1 MNVNTFRVKK
11 KPCKLGGNLM
21 EMILTLNFDE
31 GEDKYDVLK
40 RFNRN
45 DGNNEWTSIYKGE
58 IIELANSLH
67 PLEDNRWT
75 MIRPTNGGY
84 QYMKFYPKNNPTK
97 FSFTF
102 QASIKGLNA

>member
-1 MNVNTFRVKK
+1 MNLNKFTVKK
-11 KPCKLGGNLM
+11 KPSKLGGNLM
-21 EMILTLNFDE
+21 EMILTLDFDE

-58 IIELANSLH
+58 IIDLANSIH
-67 PLEDNRWT
+67 PLKDNLWT
-75 MIRPTNGGY
+75 MVRPSNGGY
-84 QYMKFYPKNNPTK
+84 QYMRFFPKNNPTK

-102 QASIKGLNA
+102 QASIRTVIA